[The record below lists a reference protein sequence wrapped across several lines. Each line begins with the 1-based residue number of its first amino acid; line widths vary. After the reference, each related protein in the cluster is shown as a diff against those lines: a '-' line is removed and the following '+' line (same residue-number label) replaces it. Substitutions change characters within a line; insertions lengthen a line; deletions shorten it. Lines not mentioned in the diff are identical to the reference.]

1 MAKFWYLR
9 PDLRLVLEIALFCSK
24 IGIVYTCTE
33 DSQCPRGQTCLLDGG
48 YCQLQQSFA
57 ESSSNVVV
65 LAPVGGVL
73 TLCIGILIFF
83 ICYRRYTKKRR
94 RDCADIPNGRYRG
107 NIASVQGRYER
118 TEEPSQ
124 RSSGPNVQVCSS
136 STPNHL
142 NLGFEVLNPPPY
154 FSIFTLITQE
164 GNDVQRTV
172 MATSEVQEVQV
183 VWERDEDFPPAYDTL
198 SLGPPWPPAY
208 SEIGSDIGDNEHRDL
223 EVN

>member
-1 MAKFWYLR
+1 MANCWYLR
-9 PDLRLVLEIALFCSK
+9 LDLSLVLEIALFWSK
-24 IGIVYTCTE
+24 IGLVYTCTE
-33 DSQCPRGQTCLLDGG
+33 DSECPRGQVCLLDGG
-48 YCQLQQSFA
+48 YCQLQQNFA
-57 ESSSNVVV
+57 GSSSNVVV

-94 RDCADIPNGRYRG
+94 SDCSEING
-107 NIASVQGRYER
+107 IDAVQGRYER
-118 TEEPSQ
+118 TEGRNQ
-124 RSSGPNVQVCSS
+124 NSSGPNVQVCSS

-154 FSIFTLITQE
+154 FSIFTLIAQE

-172 MATSEVQEVQV
+172 MATGEVQEVQV

-208 SEIGSDIGDNEHRDL
+208 SEIGSDIADNEPRDF